1 MKAELILENG
11 ARFKGEL
18 FGCEKETVGEVVFT
32 TGMTGYQESMT
43 DPSSAGKIVTMTFPL
58 VGNYGV
64 NSIDMESDKAYMKA
78 LIVRE
83 VCDFPSNFRCE
94 KKLSDFMKENGVVG
108 LAGIDTRE
116 LTKII
121 RKNGSMKGAIVIGD
135 VSDEDAF
142 AKIKSLDNSGLVM
155 ECTTKESYVFSD
167 KGNKHIAYIDLGTRK
182 SMLNALAD
190 RNCKVT
196 VFPAD
201 VKSEDI
207 LAVAPDAVFVS
218 SGPGDVHD
226 IPFTVDTVK
235 ELIGKLPVYGISLG
249 HHVISL
255 ALGGVSEKMK
265 FGHHGGNHPV
275 KEMESGRVYITSQS
289 HDFVVSGFGDD
300 VEITF
305 KNVNDGSCEGIR
317 HKTHQVESVQF
328 HPESSPGPLDTG
340 FIFDR
345 FLGKED

>member
-18 FGCEKETVGEVVFT
+18 FGSEKETVGEVVFT
-32 TGMTGYQESMT
+32 TGMTGYQESIT
-43 DPSSAGKIVTMTFPL
+43 DPSSTGKIVTMTFPL

-94 KKLSDFMKENGVVG
+94 NKLADFMKENGVVG
-108 LAGIDTRE
+108 LSGIDTRE

-121 RKNGSMKGAIVIGD
+121 RQNGSMRGAIVIGE
-135 VSDEDAF
+135 VSDAEAK
-142 AKIKSLDNSGLVM
+142 AKIDAIDNSKLVM
-155 ECTTKESYVFSD
+155 ECTCKESYVFSD
-167 KGNKHIAYIDLGTRK
+167 KGEKHIAYIDLGTRK
-182 SMLNALAD
+182 SMLKALAD

-196 VFPAD
+196 VYPAN
-201 VKSEDI
+201 VKADEIIASN
-207 LAVAPDAVFVS
+207 PDAVFVS
-218 SGPGDVHD
+218 SGPGDVND
-226 IPFTVDTVK
+226 IPETVETVK
-235 ELIGKLPVYGISLG
+235 ALIGKLPIYGICLG

-275 KEMESGRVYITSQS
+275 KEMASGRVFITSQS
-289 HDFVVSGFGDD
+289 HDFVVSGFDED

-317 HKTHQVESVQF
+317 HKKYQIESVQF
-328 HPESSPGPLDTG
+328 HPESSPGPLDTT